1 MFSQGINDRIK
12 MDFFFKQRT
21 KMDRTKEAN
30 KNNTKYKHNKLLLH
44 LMVNASK
51 NNNNVSFMDHYFHFK
66 INFQL
71 KSKIG

>member
-21 KMDRTKEAN
+21 KMDLTKEAN

-44 LMVNASK
+44 LMVNA
-51 NNNNVSFMDHYFHFK
+51 
-66 INFQL
+66 
-71 KSKIG
+71 